1 MRQLSTTGSLPS
13 RAARDK
19 RAGQVYQAGSMALR
33 MAASGTT
40 RRLRKAGPA
49 LSSVLMSDPE
59 SLAQR
64 CAARRER
71 IVVHRAKDHADADQ
85 WDLEFWQNQTPEM
98 RLLALTDLRNDLN
111 KVRGRN
117 RMFDDE

>member
-1 MRQLSTTGSLPS
+1 MRHLSTAENLP
-13 RAARDK
+13 RTERGA
-19 RAGQVYQAGSMALR
+19 
-33 MAASGTT
+33 T
-40 RRLRKAGPA
+40 RRLPKGGRA
-49 LSSVLMSDPE
+49 LSAIFRADPDGRDPGRRGE
-59 SLAQR
+59 SLEQR
-64 CAARRER
+64 CAARRAR

-98 RLLALTDLRNDLN
+98 RLLALVELGKDLG

>member
-1 MRQLSTTGSLPS
+1 MRQLSTTRSLPS

-19 RAGQVYQAGSMALR
+19 RACQVYQAG
-33 MAASGTT
+33 
-40 RRLRKAGPA
+40 
-49 LSSVLMSDPE
+49 

-71 IVVHRAKDHADADQ
+71 IVVHRAKDHTDADQ

-98 RLLALTDLRNDLN
+98 RLLALMELRNDLS
-111 KVRGRN
+111 KIRGRN